1 MSIHLPSGRSIAA
14 IVSGSLNVVR
24 TSVIRG
30 DVVCKSRETGRS
42 QPVTGS
48 ALVCLRLGDR
58 VVIADYARQLPVAA
72 FELPDHDKLC
82 LSNALVFM
90 AGMLKA
96 MHIIDIHTQISIYR
110 HLSMAKTDSLQ
121 GSLDLL
127 VLKILSRR
135 PRLHGYAIM
144 AAIATTSGEVLRA
157 EEGSLYPALYRM
169 EEAGWI
175 RAEWIKKDTGR
186 RARVYELTA
195 AGKKQLGVE
204 ESRWQSVSLA
214 INRVLREV

>member
-1 MSIHLPSGRSIAA
+1 
-14 IVSGSLNVVR
+14 
-24 TSVIRG
+24 
-30 DVVCKSRETGRS
+30 
-42 QPVTGS
+42 
-48 ALVCLRLGDR
+48 
-58 VVIADYARQLPVAA
+58 
-72 FELPDHDKLC
+72 
-82 LSNALVFM
+82 
-90 AGMLKA
+90 
-96 MHIIDIHTQISIYR
+96 
-110 HLSMAKTDSLQ
+110 MAKTDSMQ

-144 AAIATTSGEVLRA
+144 ATIASASGEVLRA

-186 RARVYELTA
+186 RARIYELTA

-204 ESRWQSVSLA
+204 ESRWQSASAA
-214 INRVLREV
+214 INQVLRTV